1 MNPWRGAPGAVPR
14 AARDRPHD
22 DAVTSETS
30 TSAIPEPVH
39 PDLAALR
46 DREPVPPFALR
57 TTEVRYE
64 HDGTP
69 LLGHLAAPDGDGP
82 YPGVLVVHDW
92 FGVGDHVRVR
102 CEMLARL
109 GYVALAA
116 DIFGEGVRPTTGAE
130 ASELARGFYRDLPLL
145 RARAGAGLARLAAE
159 PGVDASRLA
168 AIGYCFGGSTA
179 LQLARSGADL
189 AGVVSFHGGLQ
200 TGPPGEAAAI
210 RASVLVLTGAAD
222 PVVPDSAVTAWED
235 ELRQAPDVEWQVV
248 TYSGAMHAFSVPGT
262 DAPEHGS
269 QFQPT
274 AERRSWAAMKGF
286 LAEVLG

>member
-1 MNPWRGAPGAVPR
+1 M
-14 AARDRPHD
+14 
-22 DAVTSETS
+22 TSPS
-30 TSAIPEPVH
+30 SSPLH
-39 PDLAALR
+39 PDLAAIR
-46 DREPVPPFALR
+46 DREPVPSFAVR
-57 TTEVRYE
+57 TADVRYE
-64 HDGTP
+64 HDGTT

-116 DIFGEGVRPTTGAE
+116 DIYGEGVRPTTGAQ
-130 ASELARGFYRDLPLL
+130 ASELARGFYGDLSLL
-145 RARAGAGLARLAAE
+145 RGRARAGLARLASE
-159 PGVDASRLA
+159 PGVDPSRLA
-168 AIGYCFGGSTA
+168 AIGYCFGGSTV

-210 RASVLVLTGAAD
+210 RASVLVLTGASD

-235 ELRQAPDVEWQVV
+235 ELRQAPEAEWQVV
-248 TYSGAMHAFSVPGT
+248 TYSGAMHAFTVPGT

-274 AERRSWAAMKGF
+274 AERRSWVAMKEF
-286 LAEVLG
+286 LAEILG